1 MKNTI
6 KSFVLLA
13 SLITLLVAC
22 EKEENRIFFNGGTAP
37 ILSASQ
43 TGTLPMSFVNAAQPA
58 VALSWTNPNYSFTT
72 GLSSHDVAYT
82 IEIDKASANFGSAN
96 KKVLVIAK
104 ELGYMITQSELNDII
119 LNQLQLPVAVPH
131 SLQMRVIAAISGA
144 ASSALTSNVLTFTA
158 TPYAIPPK
166 VAPPAS
172 GKLFMVGSATVGDWG
187 NPVPANQEF
196 TRVSP
201 MIFELTT
208 TIRPGGSYLF
218 LPVNG
223 SWDAKY
229 GFIGAN
235 NTNNVDGDD
244 FKEGGGDMLAPGA
257 AGTYKISVD
266 FQRGKWSITK
276 L

>member
-13 SLITLLVAC
+13 SLITLLAGC

-37 ILSASQ
+37 TLTASQ
-43 TGTLPMSFVNAAQPA
+43 TGTLPMAFVNAALPA
-58 VALSWTNPNYSFTT
+58 VTLKWTNPNYAFTT
-72 GLSSHDVAYT
+72 GVSSHDVAYT
-82 IEIDKASANFGSAN
+82 VEIDRAAANFASAN

-104 ELGYMITQSELNDII
+104 ELSYTMSQNELNDII
-119 LNQLQLPVAVPH
+119 LNQLQLAVATPH
-131 SLQMRVIAAISGA
+131 SIQMRVTAAITGA
-144 ASSALTSNVLTFTA
+144 AGSALTSNVLTFTT

-166 VAPPAS
+166 VTPPAS
-172 GKLFMVGSATVGDWG
+172 GKLFMVGSATIGDWN

-201 MIFELTT
+201 MVFELTT

-235 NTNNVDGDD
+235 NANNADGDD
-244 FKEGGGDMLAPGA
+244 FKEGGGDMIAPGA
-257 AGTYKISVD
+257 AGSYKISVD
-266 FQRGKWSITK
+266 FQRGKWSLTK